1 MFLTTVL
8 KQFNVPKIL
17 KMKSRRE
24 KSLVLAALLTAV
36 MVLTVKFIVNPIL
49 ETQEQIRE
57 EIPVKLK
64 QLEKYHQFIAEK
76 SRFEENLKSVKA
88 LSSRSMA
95 KLLAGDTAPLAAA
108 NLQDILKTLSAKNQ
122 IAIKSEKV
130 LNPIPNGSF
139 EQIPVQIEFMSS
151 ITNLTNFLY
160 DMEAYEKL
168 LIPTDLDIRV
178 INRRNPQDISVV
190 IVVAGL
196 MQANKEKE
204 KPGKT

>member
-24 KSLVLAALLTAV
+24 RSLVLAALFTAV

>member
-24 KSLVLAALLTAV
+24 KSLVLAALFTAV
-36 MVLTVKFIVNPIL
+36 TVLTVKFIVNPIF

-160 DMEAYEKL
+160 DMEAYDKL
-168 LIPTDLDIRV
+168 LVPTDLDIRV

-196 MQANKEKE
+196 MQANKEK
-204 KPGKT
+204 PGKT

>member
-1 MFLTTVL
+1 MYLTTVF

-17 KMKSRRE
+17 RMKSRRE
-24 KSLVLAALLTAV
+24 KSLVFAALLTAV
-36 MVLTVKFIVNPIL
+36 TVLTVKFVINPIL
-49 ETQEQIRE
+49 ETQEQIRD
-57 EIPVKLK
+57 EIPVKVK
-64 QLEKYHQFIAEK
+64 QLEKYRQFIAEK
-76 SRFEENLKSVKA
+76 SRFEENLKSVKS
-88 LSSRSMA
+88 LSSRSMI

-130 LNPIPNGSF
+130 LNPIANGSF

-151 ITNLTNFLY
+151 ITNLTNFLF
-160 DMEAYEKL
+160 DMEVYEKL
-168 LIPTDLDIRV
+168 LILTDLDIRV

-196 MQANKEKE
+196 MQASKE
-204 KPGKT
+204 KPSKT